1 MWKVVLVI
9 LGSSDIELLTGYVRS
24 SAQARWLRR
33 HGWRFTV
40 NALGAPVVALAEFN
54 RHMVGGKS
62 ANAPQGP
69 DFNWDAING
78 TAKKAG

>member
-40 NALGAPVVALAEFN
+40 NALGAPVVAA
-54 RHMVGGKS
+54 R
-62 ANAPQGP
+62 
-69 DFNWDAING
+69 
-78 TAKKAG
+78 

>member
-1 MWKVVLVI
+1 MWRVVVVI
-9 LGSSDIELLTGYVRS
+9 LESSDVEQLNGYVRS

-54 RHMVGGKS
+54 RHLVGGRS
-62 ANAPQGP
+62 ATAPQEP

-78 TAKKAG
+78 TSKKAG